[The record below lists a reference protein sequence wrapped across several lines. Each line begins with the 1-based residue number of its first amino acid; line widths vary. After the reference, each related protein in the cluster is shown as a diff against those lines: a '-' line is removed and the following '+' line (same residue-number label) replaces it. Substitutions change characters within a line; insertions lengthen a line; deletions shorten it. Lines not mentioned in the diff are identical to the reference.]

1 MNKKIFLAP
10 NSIKSMAAAHAKIY
24 QDKKEYVLRVS
35 DCHNSIK
42 LWGKTDTEEGINEG
56 IEKLENLINLA
67 AELKQVL
74 EDKRQFMFKETQ
86 TPERIK
92 SNVLSKIKRV
102 PEISAT
108 IMEKNKVKLKDHLN
122 FFRADNIELLQP
134 YNINLI
140 AELLNIE
147 PHEVWE

>member
-1 MNKKIFLAP
+1 
-10 NSIKSMAAAHAKIY
+10 MAAAHAKIY
-24 QDKKEYVLRVS
+24 QDKKEYVLRIS

-56 IEKLENLINLA
+56 IEKLENLISIA

-74 EDKRQFMFKETQ
+74 EGKLKQ
-86 TPERIK
+86 IK
-92 SNVLSKIKRV
+92 ANNG
-102 PEISAT
+102 EIQKLALWVSIELQNNEKHLAT
-108 IMEKNKVKLKDHLN
+108 IANKNKVRVEDVNHWIVYDKPEILKS
-122 FFRADNIELLQP
+122 

>member
-10 NSIKSMAAAHAKIY
+10 TSIKSMAAAHAKIY
-24 QDKKEYVLRVS
+24 SDKKEYVLRIS
-35 DCHNSIK
+35 DCHNTIK
-42 LWGKTDTEEGINEG
+42 LWGKINNEEDLIEG
-56 IEKLENLINLA
+56 IEKLENLTTLA

-74 EDKRQFMFKETQ
+74 EGKLKQVKADNGEMRKLALWVSNEILNTDKHIQAIADKNKISYTQ
-86 TPERIK
+86 TCDW
-92 SNVLSKIKRV
+92 VLDNN
-102 PEISAT
+102 PEI
-108 IMEKNKVKLKDHLN
+108 L
-122 FFRADNIELLQP
+122 RP